1 MVVGEEFD
9 AAAAVAAQRAN
20 RAGDARVAEGVRRL
34 GLGREEHDVARA
46 RALEEI
52 EVRHQRV
59 RVGHEVMGRVRAKRR
74 GGRAG
79 RGDARRAQRR
89 AATHV
94 VAEVRV
100 LHVVDH
106 GLRASSKPMA
116 ADRRG
121 GAHGTRREPSHRRR
135 VPTPDPRGG
144 YGRIARIEGNGR
156 VIPRGPA
163 TPRART
169 LVRGNA
175 SRARGRRGGEV
186 DRPGDGADQQR
197 RLCESRFPRARSVI
211 TPPRA
216 MDPPPPDAGEDLP
229 GGRWIPR
236 RRTTPRT
243 PPSVLLPVSPRLPG
257 SRLPKA
263 TPRRRRRRRTL
274 RRGQPTSSTTPP
286 PRSTRTGV
294 PTARRTRT
302 RRRDTPRPRR
312 RSPRRPAR
320 RSSPASPRRSPR
332 SSPPPRRPRPRLRLP
347 PRLPQRR
354 PPRLPQRPRL
364 HPRRTATRRRPRRP
378 RHPRWSRGRSLRP
391 RLPPSPPSP
400 RPRRPRRTTS
410 PRRSSSGARAAPPR
424 AHPPPPPP
432 RPPHHP
438 PSDPRRDRN
447 GATPP
452 PPPSRRPR
460 RGRRRRSR

>member
-169 LVRGNA
+169 LVRGDA

-229 GGRWIPR
+229 AGAVDPSAYHAAYAAVG
-236 RRTTPRT
+236 
-243 PPSVLLPVSPRLPG
+243 PPPG
-257 SRLPKA
+257 VAPPPGIA
-263 TPRRRRRRRTL
+263 PPEGDPRRRRRRRTP

-347 PRLPQRR
+347 RASPSAAPA
-354 PPRLPQRPRL
+354 PPPAP
-364 HPRRTATRRRPRRP
+364 PP
-378 RHPRWSRGRSLRP
+378 
-391 RLPPSPPSP
+391 PPSENGDAPPPPPPPPPAMVP
-400 RPRRPRRTTS
+400 RQIPPPPPPPEPAEPAPATTEENNK